1 METRG
6 GSRLG
11 AGRPQ
16 GGVSQARRLIT
27 VAIHKGLADAGR
39 KKYPELVSVD
49 PEQAAV
55 ETAAMIV
62 DDMIQAGRGGD
73 ILKLWA
79 TVAMKENPDEKAS
92 GKHSLAA
99 ALSRLPGAGQVL
111 DVSRIGKNEPEA
123 AEDEGGTTHIERGD
137 PPNMPYFTPQGCL
150 LLDDLADDND
160 PL

>member
-6 GSRLG
+6 GARLG

-27 VAIHKGLADAGR
+27 VAIHKGLAVAGR

-62 DDMIQAGRGGD
+62 DDLIQAGKGGD
-73 ILKLWA
+73 VLKLWA
-79 TVAMKENPDEKAS
+79 SVAMKENTDDKAS
-92 GKHSLAA
+92 NKHSLAA
-99 ALSRLPGAGQVL
+99 ALSRLPGAGQVP
-111 DVSRIGKNEPEA
+111 DVSRLGNNQLEAPEPK
-123 AEDEGGTTHIERGD
+123 EGAPHIERGD
-137 PPNMPYFTPQGCL
+137 PTKMPYFAPQGCL
-150 LLDDLADDND
+150 LLDDLSDGE
-160 PL
+160 

>member
-6 GSRLG
+6 GARLG

-27 VAIHKGLADAGR
+27 VAIHKGLAVAGR

-62 DDMIQAGRGGD
+62 DDLIQAGKGGD
-73 ILKLWA
+73 VLKLWA
-79 TVAMKENPDEKAS
+79 SVAMKENADDKAS
-92 GKHSLAA
+92 NKHSLAA
-99 ALSRLPGAGQVL
+99 ALSRLPGAGQVP
-111 DVSRIGKNEPEA
+111 DVSRFGNNQPEA
-123 AEDEGGTTHIERGD
+123 LELEGGATHMERGD
-137 PPNMPYFTPQGCL
+137 PEKMPYFAPQGCL
-150 LLDDLADDND
+150 LLDDLGDDG
-160 PL
+160 